1 MPDPRTALVT
11 AIADA
16 LGLHPGGIDDNQTLA
31 ELGAD
36 SLDMV
41 EITMEIE
48 NALELADHIDP
59 EIIEIGTLAQ
69 IVTAVD
75 AMRGKE

>member
-1 MPDPRTALVT
+1 MTDTRTALVT

-16 LGLHPGGIDDNQTLA
+16 LGLHPDGIADNQTLA

-41 EITMEIE
+41 EITMNIE

-69 IVTAVD
+69 IVTAID
-75 AMRGKE
+75 AMRGQA